1 MAEVTGLDVDFVL
14 MGDMPVACGRQYE
27 HIFYIKHGI
36 DCESIFD
43 GDGEGEMTLQ
53 TVI

>member
-1 MAEVTGLDVDFVL
+1 VAEVTGLDVDFIL

-36 DCESIFD
+36 ECESIS
-43 GDGEGEMTLQ
+43 GEEGEEVTLQ